1 VVKILSPPPIPLH
14 PFKASMNKYIYMAS
28 MLHKNELKCLEYKVH
43 GLLAEAKKKIDLHA
57 SFRELHVAAV

>member
-1 VVKILSPPPIPLH
+1 
-14 PFKASMNKYIYMAS
+14 MAS